1 MVAPRPTSNNSRSF
15 PASTSVAAPNRSV
28 VGNGVPVPSSVTL
41 KSCAQAAYVKARQAD
56 TITKRRTMPIPRL
69 HGCAGRAS
77 LSGNGLDRKAARRD
91 RRKRARR
98 GRVRRGGGE
107 RCAQRR
113 PRDVGLG
120 VWLSSQSGG
129 RRRLRR
135 AVLYSFRRL
144 RIAFEA
150 MPLPP
155 HARSLPRHLPPARCF
170 AQALWFDLQTP
181 GLAD

>member
-1 MVAPRPTSNNSRSF
+1 M
-15 PASTSVAAPNRSV
+15 
-28 VGNGVPVPSSVTL
+28 GVPVGRAYRAMGWIAKRLAATGESVRGAVA
-41 KSCAQAAYVKARQAD
+41 C
-56 TITKRRTMPIPRL
+56 
-69 HGCAGRAS
+69 GAGR
-77 LSGNGLDRKAARRD
+77 REARHAPSVALGTSILAYGSH
-91 RRKRARR
+91 RRA
-98 GRVRRGGGE
+98 
-107 RCAQRR
+107 
-113 PRDVGLG
+113 
-120 VWLSSQSGG
+120 GG

>member
-28 VGNGVPVPSSVTL
+28 TGNGVPVPSSVTL
-41 KSCAQAAYVKARQAD
+41 KSCAQAADVRARQAD

-91 RRKRARR
+91 RRKRA
-98 GRVRRGGGE
+98 
-107 RCAQRR
+107 QRR
-113 PRDVGLG
+113 PTDVGLG